1 MSDLQETVTTLKL
14 EIHCSVTIVLASTS
28 ECARLYVL
36 FVTASVATGSIVADF
51 VHAEEWRTKRT
62 PKISFC
68 NVSWTH
74 VDVFMGLAQ
83 HTSVRQQKHI
93 TKGKRYNLVECHVYV
108 QVN

>member
-1 MSDLQETVTTLKL
+1 M
-14 EIHCSVTIVLASTS
+14 
-28 ECARLYVL
+28 
-36 FVTASVATGSIVADF
+36 
-51 VHAEEWRTKRT
+51 HAAEWRPKLT

-93 TKGKRYNLVECHVYV
+93 TKGKEAQYERVSSLRTGKLMKGMDEAHPNGRTQFGDVCKELVEE
-108 QVN
+108 NI